1 MGRVVEPA
9 KEGAKP
15 SRKSDRDED
24 ALRRQMFV
32 DQSAPQGSH
41 GARRLPNEYFYNG
54 QKHRLMPF
62 NPEDING
69 ETNVKFHHGDL
80 KFLSLLLRGHEL
92 EDHPLVYD
100 KDVDA
105 LLNRFNECLDRRWG
119 VRQLLRAA
127 KADKKGRI
135 RLQGIDI
142 PMRETIG
149 QPLTPLPSP
158 HPRIAGAQ
166 QETCAAP
173 RDSTASSMT
182 PRPSG

>member
-1 MGRVVEPA
+1 
-9 KEGAKP
+9 
-15 SRKSDRDED
+15 
-24 ALRRQMFV
+24 MFL
-32 DQSAPQGSH
+32 DQSTPQGAAPVPDH
-41 GARRLPNEYFYNG
+41 LPNEYFYNG

-127 KADKKGRI
+127 KADKRGRI

-149 QPLTPLPSP
+149 QPLFPVRIRAILQP
-158 HPRIAGAQ
+158 PR
-166 QETCAAP
+166 
-173 RDSTASSMT
+173 
-182 PRPSG
+182 